1 MTTTHNLENSM
12 KHEAA
17 IAKLDQHAKQCE
29 ENAAIQ
35 RGEGNWK
42 EADYNDGLA
51 ASYRV
56 AIEALQAE

>member
-1 MTTTHNLENSM
+1 M

-17 IAKLDQHAKQCE
+17 IAKLTQHAQQCE
-29 ENAAIQ
+29 DNAAIQ

-42 EADYNDGLA
+42 EADFNAGLA

-56 AIEALQAE
+56 AVEVLKAE

>member
-1 MTTTHNLENSM
+1 MN
-12 KHEAA
+12 HEAA

-42 EADYNDGLA
+42 EADFNDGLA
-51 ASYRV
+51 ASYRI
-56 AIEALQAE
+56 AIEVLKTN